1 MSLFKVKDHSQTK
14 LGKTVYGGETEK
26 YEESIIKSTKNLFKL
41 QKEMKQLKIE

>member
-14 LGKTVYGGETEK
+14 LGKTVYGGGTEK
-26 YEESIIKSTKNLFKL
+26 YEESIIKSIKNLFKL